1 MASIKSAKK
10 RILTSEKRHKQNISK
25 RSMIRTF
32 IKKVYIA
39 INSNDKKKALDAFYS
54 MQSIIDRNVKKGLL
68 HKNKAA
74 RHKSNLM
81 KRINVM

>member
-1 MASIKSAKK
+1 MANIKSAKK
-10 RILTSEKRHKQNISK
+10 RAVQSEKHRQHNVSC

-39 INSNDKKKALDAFYS
+39 IAAGDKEAAQNAFFA
-54 MQSIIDRNVKKGLL
+54 MQPIIDRQASKGVI

-74 RHKSNLM
+74 RHKSNLIL
-81 KRINVM
+81 KINAM

>member
-1 MASIKSAKK
+1 MANIKSAKK

-39 INSNDKKKALDAFYS
+39 INSNDKKKALYVFYS

>member
-1 MASIKSAKK
+1 MANIKSAKK